1 MYEFKRFSVV
11 AKMAVCSALYS
22 PFALSYDLTHDFAQ
36 LARKGVLNVLRGVPP
51 K

>member
-1 MYEFKRFSVV
+1 MSLSDSVSLLKWPFV
-11 AKMAVCSALYS
+11 LHYIAA
-22 PFALSYDLTHDFAQ
+22 FALSYDLTHDFAQ